1 MNKPT
6 TIPINT
12 HAFNPKTFVFF
23 DNPEFR
29 SDAIL
34 LLSNKSANIGVE
46 KLEGTLIHT
55 TKSYDTKLLNQANL
69 HKQSDQNTIS
79 KYTLRF
85 LRLCTHRGLRNLII
99 HPAIQKFQ

>member
-1 MNKPT
+1 MPPLPLLDFFLKARHIDSTTRMIIMNKPT
-6 TIPINT
+6 TITINT

-34 LLSNKSANIGVE
+34 LLTNKFANIRVE
-46 KLEGTLIHT
+46 KLEGTLITT

-69 HKQSDQNTIS
+69 HKQSDQN
-79 KYTLRF
+79 
-85 LRLCTHRGLRNLII
+85 N
-99 HPAIQKFQ
+99 